1 MLLRTTVPAPS
12 PIIQPLTSR
21 SKLRVAF
28 AELRGDVLFLSKT
41 CSGLPARSTAVITTA
56 STLFSTNNICAISSA
71 LKTEFSSDEI
81 VIAGPEKSQSEE
93 ILAAMMFPI
102 KLVKRLIGTSSS
114 RLSLDKA
121 INCLRSSSLS
131 VIPVFSRLSSICAAR
146 FTRPLNL

>member
-28 AELRGDVLFLSKT
+28 AELRGEFLWFSKT
-41 CSGLPARSTAVITTA
+41 FSGLPARSTALITTA
-56 STLFSTNNICAISSA
+56 STLSSVSNICAISSA
-71 LKTEFSSDEI
+71 LKTEFSPEEI

-93 ILAAMMFPI
+93 ILVAMMFPI
-102 KLVKRLIGTSSS
+102 KLVKRLIGTSSK

-121 INCLRSSSLS
+121 INCFCSSSLRE
-131 VIPVFSRLSSICAAR
+131 IPDFFRLSSICVAR
-146 FTRPLNL
+146 LTRPLNL